1 MSKTFS
7 ITVKSILGVCTVY
20 MLFSLPATVI
30 YGSVKDEFGN
40 INIASNLVNSLPNN
54 SVWGVCINLLMWA
67 SCICSLPVLLSS
79 TSELLEK
86 NCPDA
91 GTAFFVHDKKRL
103 GIRFAQIAILTIIAY
118 LVPFFGEIVNIY
130 ILSG

>member
-1 MSKTFS
+1 
-7 ITVKSILGVCTVY
+7 

-30 YGSVKDEFGN
+30 YGSVKDEFG

>member
-1 MSKTFS
+1 
-7 ITVKSILGVCTVY
+7 

-30 YGSVKDEFGN
+30 YGSVKDELGN